1 VQGNTRKPP
10 RRLIDIGGS
19 RQQSRSCH
27 SAKGSAAITA
37 GARPPAPESDRF
49 RALLDRARR
58 PRSPLGYVP
67 CAGRCGKKPTQC
79 ARAARAY
86 CSNRPAACASMVYT
100 LPVSDVR

>member
-49 RALLDRARR
+49 RALFNHARR
-58 PRSPLGYVP
+58 PRATLGYVP
-67 CAGRCGKKPTQC
+67 CAGRCGKKPTDG
-79 ARAARAY
+79 ATAPAPRAERVY
-86 CSNRPAACASMVYT
+86 CSNRPAACASMV
-100 LPVSDVR
+100 